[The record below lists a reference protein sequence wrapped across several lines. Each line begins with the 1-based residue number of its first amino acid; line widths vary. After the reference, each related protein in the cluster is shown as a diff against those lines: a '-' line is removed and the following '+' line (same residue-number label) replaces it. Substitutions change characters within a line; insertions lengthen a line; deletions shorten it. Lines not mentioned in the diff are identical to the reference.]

1 MITEVVK
8 SPLAR
13 RVYTVA
19 ELAVMFG
26 TARDAV
32 YRAVHS
38 GKLRRLAGFGK
49 MMFADKEVERF
60 LGLTK

>member
-1 MITEVVK
+1 M
-8 SPLAR
+8 SNAPLAR

-19 ELAVMFG
+19 EVAVVFG

-38 GKLRRLAGFGK
+38 GMLKPLAGFGK
-49 MMFADKEVERF
+49 MMFSDKEVERF
-60 LGLTK
+60 LGATKEAP